1 MIMVIVII
9 IVLFSSRVNS
19 VDQKILSERRLM
31 QICEK
36 CITNLL
42 SMNKNKSYESQLM
55 LVLKKLKCCNKI
67 VATNVDEKIVSCIIK
82 LEKES

>member
-1 MIMVIVII
+1 
-9 IVLFSSRVNS
+9 
-19 VDQKILSERRLM
+19 M

-82 LEKES
+82 LEKELNVSGSELNNIFEELTFLISQRNSE

>member
-1 MIMVIVII
+1 
-9 IVLFSSRVNS
+9 
-19 VDQKILSERRLM
+19 M

-42 SMNKNKSYESQLM
+42 AMNKNKSYESQLM

-82 LEKES
+82 LEKSLMYQALSRTTSLNSLHF